1 MSVKET
7 FMYLFYFFTTKNVM
21 CQHGQNKNIFSPPN
35 HMALGRW
42 GALLDQLFQ
51 VWVYKYKNNLY
62 CGQTN
67 KHKLFLYS
75 NLYGKQGVCHTMAL
89 PFTLKSILGQKKNY
103 GNSNF
108 SP

>member
-1 MSVKET
+1 MD
-7 FMYLFYFFTTKNVM
+7 
-21 CQHGQNKNIFSPPN
+21 
-35 HMALGRW
+35 LGRW

-67 KHKLFLYS
+67 KHKLYLYC

-103 GNSNF
+103 GNSKFFTMKKYNLQKI
-108 SP
+108 PLKETKILQDIITL

>member
-1 MSVKET
+1 MPHGQKI
-7 FMYLFYFFTTKNVM
+7 FYF
-21 CQHGQNKNIFSPPN
+21 IFAPN

-42 GALLDQLFQ
+42 GALLDQPFQ

-67 KHKLFLYS
+67 KHKLFLHS
-75 NLYGKQGVCHTMAL
+75 KGLCD
-89 PFTLKSILGQKKNY
+89 